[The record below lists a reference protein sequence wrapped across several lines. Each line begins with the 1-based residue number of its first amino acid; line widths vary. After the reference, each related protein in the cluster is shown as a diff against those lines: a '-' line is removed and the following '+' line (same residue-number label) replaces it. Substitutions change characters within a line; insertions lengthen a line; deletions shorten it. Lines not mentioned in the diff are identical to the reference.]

1 MTLQNFSIK
10 TKILVLLIIGA
21 IQFVV
26 LSSISINA
34 FSDSLDM
41 FTEMK
46 SKQIKLITLSSD
58 ISDLLRKLKDTYF
71 AAAVS
76 RMDKKTYHDETNII
90 LSQLK
95 IKFDSLNKL
104 SKERGFESLKTITEN
119 IQARTSSLS
128 TIGNEMVMFYTSN
141 ASLEDKSDAMDAY
154 NAVSLK
160 EQIELNTLIKFSN
173 TSLNNNIEN
182 FGEKL
187 ARFKI
192 ITIIVSIASIIAL
205 IIVSPIIMSNIS
217 RSLKFQESLFDNNSV
232 AIFIVNQQRNIVS
245 ANAHFYEAFGYTP
258 QEIIN
263 QNAMKIHLDEAS
275 FNSFREY
282 YLAALGNDKN
292 VKITYKF
299 KMKDGTL
306 RWFDIMGSSVE
317 LSNGETGVLWAMVDV
332 TEIKHVQ
339 KELEEQKNTFE
350 NLYYDLQSAKDQ
362 LVQSEKMASLGG
374 LVAGV
379 AHEINTPV
387 GMALTGVT
395 HVELETKRIRNLYQA
410 DEMTEDDFMHFLDGA
425 DELNHSVVINLNKA
439 AELIRSFKQVAVDQ
453 SSEASRTFNLK
464 EYIEEVLT
472 SLHNNIKKT
481 KLSINV
487 DIDEKLNI
495 TSIPG
500 AISQIITNFIM
511 NSIIHGFEHGA
522 EGKINIFAKIENSM
536 LEIIYSDNGKG
547 MDENTV
553 AKVFDPFFTTKR
565 HSGGSGLGMNI
576 VYNIVTQKLNGTIS
590 CESSLGSG
598 VSFKIRM
605 PLNQA

>member
-453 SSEASRTFNLK
+453 SSESSRTFNLK

>member
-1 MTLQNFSIK
+1 LTLQNFSIK